1 MSDYASSFKKSSI
14 VIIVLILLSWIGVF
28 IGGRLTVEDKVV
40 IKYVNTDSI
49 AAKVAIDDWL
59 VNETIPEAPELP
71 LKNDTVWLDSI
82 VYVVEKV
89 DTAAIIADYIAS
101 REYAP
106 VLFDSP
112 QLGQLSLSAIIQ
124 YNRLQDLSYTYLPV
138 YKEITRYRVPVFQPY
153 IGGSLN
159 TLNQMSFV
167 GGIFYKKSGL
177 ELQYISD
184 FERRK
189 KGWGVGLRY
198 KF

>member
-14 VIIVLILLSWIGVF
+14 VIIILLLLSWIGVF

-40 IKYVNTDSI
+40 IKYVNADSI

-112 QLGQLSLSAIIQ
+112 QLGQLGLSAIIQ

-159 TLNQMSFV
+159 TLSQMSFV
-167 GGIFYKKSGL
+167 GGIFYKNSGL
-177 ELQYISD
+177 EIQYIID

-189 KGWGVGLRY
+189 KGYGLGLRY